1 MKITSLLII
10 LLNSFA
16 ILAMEK
22 PLDQTATNDDLP
34 LFPIEHEEEEAN
46 KLRAYLQQHIRP
58 NWHSDTSW
66 IAKPIALLVCSKNRE
81 QARLLPRAL
90 SMEISNKLS
99 FYDSYL
105 YATPTS
111 LSQLK
116 TELNIMGTIKSMVP
130 AVRKTII
137 IRDLLAFYKHTSK
150 NPDAKNF
157 TEYLYEIAKTRN
169 VICGFCIQDLNK
181 LPNTIFEFFKPEGII
196 SSLCYDLLLEG
207 TSIHAL
213 EFPVASTK
221 ELILSTF
228 FEKLDAPNFAG
239 FYGREK
245 WTSNIYMT
253 SDHTKEKIK
262 VDLKPFTDEH
272 LRTVVKQLEPLIKTA
287 RAGYTYIGHEE
298 YSTIMA
304 LLEHITNE

>member
-10 LLNSFA
+10 LLTSFA
-16 ILAMEK
+16 ILGMEK
-22 PLDQTATNDDLP
+22 PNSQATNDDLH

-46 KLRAYLQQHIRP
+46 KLRAYLQKHITQ

-66 IAKPIALLVCSKNRE
+66 IAKPIALLVCSENRE

-90 SMEISNKLS
+90 AMEISNKFS

-116 TELNIMGTIKSMVP
+116 TELNIMGTIKSMVT

-150 NPDAKNF
+150 NPDAKDF

-169 VICGFCIQDLNK
+169 VVCGFCIQDLHK
-181 LPNTIFEFFKPEGII
+181 LPNTIFEFFKPEVII
-196 SSLCYDLLLEG
+196 SKLCYDMLLEG
-207 TSIHAL
+207 TSIQAFK
-213 EFPVASTK
+213 FPVASTR

-262 VDLKPFTDEH
+262 ADLRPFTDEH
-272 LRTVVKQLEPLIKTA
+272 LRIVVKQLEPLIKTA
-287 RAGYTYIGHEE
+287 RAGYTYIGYDK

-304 LLEHITNE
+304 LLEHRANG